1 MADRLKV
8 TELDFDTIKQ
18 NLKVF
23 LNQQTDFTDYDFEG
37 SGLSVL
43 LDILAYNTHYN
54 AYYLNMVAN
63 EAFLDTAQLRD
74 SVVSHAKAL
83 GYTPHS
89 MTAPVAIINM
99 EVSSTSN
106 TQSTLTMPKGFA
118 FLSNQID
125 GKAYNFVVMNDTT
138 VTKSNTKFYFDNLEI
153 YEGQLI
159 NHNFT
164 HNQASNPKQVF
175 TLPDENIDTTTISVS
190 VMPSISNTSTSLYTK
205 VTDILDV
212 TNTSE
217 VFFLQ
222 ENKSGKFQIYFGD
235 NVVGKKL
242 PDGAIITAQ
251 YLVTNGT
258 AANKANNFIGR
269 LPLVDSTSESMT
281 NFTIT
286 PVSPASG
293 GSERETVDEIKY
305 GSAAQFTSQN
315 RLVTLRDYESYIK
328 KNYPSIDSLSVWGGE
343 DEVPRVFGKVFL
355 SLKPK
360 LNYYISEAEKQRII
374 DEIITPKSIVSI
386 ATEIR
391 DPEYLYLQLN
401 TLVKYEKNKTFL
413 QPDALKNLVK
423 NSILTY
429 RNANLNKFNA
439 ALMISRLQ
447 DVIDSS
453 DTSILGNDLT
463 LKLQKRFKPNLDL
476 TSVYNIKF
484 NNSLRRGTTL
494 LNKLTSTEFQVRDS
508 SDVIRNVIL
517 EEVPQSFTGISEIR
531 ITNPGSG
538 YIAQPIVTI
547 TGDGSGAEAEA
558 VVVNGKIE
566 SIVITKRGL
575 DYTKAVVTI
584 TGGEGLDATAVAIV
598 DSKFGTLR
606 TVYFDSNA
614 ERKIVNDNAGTIDYT
629 SGLITISDIIIRGV
643 TSPDGDIRITTESE
657 SGLIESVRNTILTID
672 DADAASIVITLDAV

>member
-18 NLKVF
+18 NLKLF

-106 TQSTLTMPKGFA
+106 NQTTLTMPKGYA

-125 GKAYNFVVMNDTT
+125 GKAYNFVVMNDAT

-159 NHNFT
+159 NYNFT

-175 TLPDENIDTTTISVS
+175 TLPDENIDTTTITVS

-212 TNTSE
+212 TSTSE
-217 VFFLQ
+217 AYFLQ
-222 ENKSGKFQIYFGD
+222 ENKSGKYQIYFGD
-235 NVVGKKL
+235 DVVGKKL
-242 PDGAIITAQ
+242 PDGAIVTAQ

-269 LPLVDSTSESMT
+269 LPLVDISAESMT

-293 GSERETVDEIKY
+293 GSDRETVDEIKY
-305 GSAAQFTSQN
+305 GSVAQFTSQN

-328 KNYPSIDSLSVWGGE
+328 KNYPSIDSISVWGGE
-343 DEVPRVFGKVFL
+343 DEIPKVFGKVFL

-374 DEIITPKSIVSI
+374 DEIVTPKSIVSI
-386 ATEIR
+386 TTEIR
-391 DPEYLYLQLN
+391 DTEYLYLQLESI
-401 TLVKYEKNKTFL
+401 VKYEKNKTIL

-439 ALMISRLQ
+439 ALLISRLQ
-447 DVIDSS
+447 DAIDNS

-463 LKLQKRFKPNLDL
+463 LKIQKRFKPTLGLNA
-476 TSVYNIKF
+476 VYSIKF
-484 NNSLRRGTTL
+484 NNAIHRGTTL

-508 SDVIRNVIL
+508 SDVLRDVVL

-531 ITNPGSG
+531 VTNPGSG
-538 YIAQPIVTI
+538 YISQPIVTI
-547 TGDGSGAEAEA
+547 TGDGSGAEAQA

-566 SIVITKRGL
+566 SITIIKRGV
-575 DYTKAVVTI
+575 DYTKAVITI
-584 TGGEGLDATAVAIV
+584 TGGDGIDATAVAVV

-606 TVYFDSNA
+606 TIYFDSNA
-614 ERKIVNDNAGTIDYT
+614 ERKIVNDNAGTIDYVN
-629 SGLITISDIIIRGV
+629 GLVTISDINIRSV
-643 TSPDGDIRITTESE
+643 TSSDGFIRLTTESE

-672 DADAASIVITLDAV
+672 DVDAASIVITLDPV